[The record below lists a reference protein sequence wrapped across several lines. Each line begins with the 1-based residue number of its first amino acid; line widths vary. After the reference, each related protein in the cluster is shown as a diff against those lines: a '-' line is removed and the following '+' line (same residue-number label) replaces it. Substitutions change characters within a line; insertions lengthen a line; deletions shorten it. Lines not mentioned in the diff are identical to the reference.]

1 MAGVQRTR
9 IGYGNEGRTKQLAAS
24 LSDFIRLFSLYHPTS
39 PPLKTTQHTKSLVVA
54 LLAGG
59 VGGGGG
65 GGGWVGGGGGERG
78 VGGRQALSLSLSL
91 APLLPAPPTLFS
103 LQAHRLESC
112 SGSSAAT
119 FHRVSLIFIT
129 SLRPRSPPA
138 EPPHPTQTSE
148 SSPSP
153 FIIIIIIFFELTKSV
168 SQRLVLCLS
177 VTLCARRAPFLALF
191 TVSQMFVKVSKFP
204 PRCSFGSFG
213 RSSMTGS

>member
-65 GGGWVGGGGGERG
+65 GGWVGGGDGGG
-78 VGGRQALSLSLSL
+78 VRLFLSLFLPLSL
-91 APLLPAPPTLFS
+91 AAPLPAPPTLFS

-119 FHRVSLIFIT
+119 FHQVSLIFIT
-129 SLRPRSPPA
+129 SLRDLHRPSPPNFRKL
-138 EPPHPTQTSE
+138 TL
-148 SSPSP
+148 P
-153 FIIIIIIFFELTKSV
+153 FIIIIFF
-168 SQRLVLCLS
+168 
-177 VTLCARRAPFLALF
+177 
-191 TVSQMFVKVSKFP
+191 
-204 PRCSFGSFG
+204 
-213 RSSMTGS
+213 